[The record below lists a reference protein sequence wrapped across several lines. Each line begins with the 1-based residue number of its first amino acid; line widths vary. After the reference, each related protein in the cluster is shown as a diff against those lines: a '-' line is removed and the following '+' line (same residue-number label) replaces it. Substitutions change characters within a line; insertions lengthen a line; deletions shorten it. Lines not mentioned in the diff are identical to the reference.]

1 MDLLIVGVNH
11 QTAPVAL
18 REKIAF
24 TPEQLG
30 PALKDLKVRE
40 NLSELSILS
49 TCNRTEI
56 YAIATAEQS
65 SNLIAWLASYHK
77 ESAEALATCVYS
89 HFGAPALKHLM
100 RVATGLDSMVLG
112 EPQIL
117 GQLKDSFNTA
127 TEFDALGPRLNRI
140 SQNTY
145 RVAKAVR
152 TETAIGESTV
162 SAASTAVDLA
172 SQLFASLAECSA
184 LLVGA
189 GDTIE
194 IVGKHLRSAGV
205 TDIVIANRTLERAEQ
220 LAEQLSGKPATLND
234 LPVHLANAD
243 IVISSTSAELPIIGK
258 GMAERALKTRR
269 HRPIFMV
276 DLAVPRDIEPEV
288 NDLRDVYLYSI
299 DDLQQIITENVS
311 SRNEAAL
318 EAEAIIDR
326 AVSEYGRDDKSRQVT
341 DTLVRFRQRHDDIK
355 QQELDKALK
364 RLANGENPETILTSL
379 ANQLTNK
386 MIHNPSVQM
395 KQAKAEGREDILDA
409 VTRLFDLDQNRESE

>member
-30 PALKDLKVRE
+30 PALVDLKMRE
-40 NLSELSILS
+40 NLQELSILS

-56 YAIATAEQS
+56 YAITTTDHSA
-65 SNLIAWLASYHK
+65 NLIAWLASYHE
-77 ESAEALATCVYS
+77 ESAETLGTCVYS
-89 HFGAPALKHLM
+89 HFGESALRHLM

-117 GQLKDSFNTA
+117 GQLKESFSTA
-127 TEFDALGPRLNRI
+127 AQFEAMGPHLNRI

-172 SQLFASLAECSA
+172 AQLFANLSECRA

-194 IVGKHLRSAGV
+194 IVGKHLRAAGV
-205 TDIVIANRTLERAEQ
+205 KDIVIANRTLERAEQ
-220 LAEQLSGKPATLND
+220 LAAELSGTAAVLHD
-234 LPVHLANAD
+234 LPTHLAETD
-243 IVISSTSAELPIIGK
+243 IVISSTAAELPIIGK
-258 GMAERALKTRR
+258 GMAERALKGRR

-288 NDLRDVYLYSI
+288 NDLRDIYLYSI
-299 DDLQQIITENVS
+299 DDLQQIIADNVS
-311 SRNEAAL
+311 SRHEAAT
-318 EAEAIIDR
+318 EAEAIIDL
-326 AVSEYGRDDKSRQVT
+326 AVADFGRDDKSRMVT
-341 DTLVRFRQRHDDIK
+341 ETLVKFRRRHDEIK

-364 RLANGENPETILTSL
+364 RLQNGENPEAVLTNF

-409 VTRLFDLDQNRESE
+409 VNRLFDLDQDRE

>member
-40 NLSELSILS
+40 NLPELSILS

-56 YAIATAEQS
+56 YAIASAEQS
-65 SNLIAWLASYHK
+65 KNLIDWLASYHK

-117 GQLKDSFNTA
+117 GQLKDSFATA
-127 TEFDALGPRLNRI
+127 AQFDVIGPKLNRI

-172 SQLFASLAECSA
+172 AQLFANLADCRA

-205 TDIVIANRTLERAEQ
+205 TNIVIANRTLEKAEQ
-220 LAEQLSGKPATLND
+220 LAVQLSGVPATLSD
-234 LPVHLANAD
+234 LPTHLAEAD
-243 IVISSTSAELPIIGK
+243 IVISSTAAELPIIGK
-258 GMAERALKTRR
+258 GMAERALKARR
-269 HRPIFMV
+269 HKPIFMV

-288 NDLRDVYLYSI
+288 NDLRDIYLYSI
-299 DDLQQIITENVS
+299 DDLQQIISENVS
-311 SRNEAAL
+311 NRNEAAN
-318 EAEAIIDR
+318 EAEVIIDR
-326 AVSEYGRDDKSRQVT
+326 AVIEFANDGKSRQVT
-341 DTLVRFRQRHDDIK
+341 ETLVKFRQRHDQIK

-364 RLANGENPETILTSL
+364 RLGNGENPEAVLTSL

-386 MIHNPSVQM
+386 LIHNPSVQM

-409 VTRLFDLDQNRESE
+409 VARLFDLDHNRE

>member
-1 MDLLIVGVNH
+1 MELIIVGVNH

-30 PALKDLKVRE
+30 PALQDLASQQSIDEV
-40 NLSELSILS
+40 SILS

-56 YAIATAEQS
+56 YAITEPDQAEF
-65 SNLIAWLASYHK
+65 LAHWLAEYHQ
-77 ESAEALATCVYS
+77 EPQQLLDASIYRHQGDAALA
-89 HFGAPALKHLM
+89 HLM
-100 RVATGLDSMVLG
+100 RVAIGLDSMILG

-127 TEFDALGPRLNRI
+127 ATYKVMGQQLHRI

-145 RVAKAVR
+145 RVAKSVR

-172 SQLFASLAECSA
+172 NQLFADLKTCRA

-189 GDTIE
+189 GETIE
-194 IVGKHLRSAGV
+194 IVARHLQAAGV
-205 TDIVIANRTLERAEQ
+205 QQLVIANRTIQNA
-220 LAEQLSGKPATLND
+220 LALANEVGGVATILND
-234 LPVHLANAD
+234 LPNQLLDAD
-243 IVISSTSAELPIIGK
+243 IVITSTASDLPIIGK
-258 GMAERALKTRR
+258 GMAERALKARR

-288 NDLRDVYLYSI
+288 NELRDVYLYSI
-299 DDLQQIITENVS
+299 DDLQQIIADNLST
-311 SRNEAAL
+311 RAEAATA
-318 EAEAIIDR
+318 AEAMIQT
-326 AVSEYGRDDKSRQVT
+326 AVVEFSREDKSREIT
-341 DTLVRFRQRHDDIK
+341 DILVKFRQKHESIK
-355 QQELDKALK
+355 QAELAKALK
-364 RLANGENPETILTSL
+364 RLEKGEDPVDVLTGL

-386 MIHNPSVQM
+386 IIHNPSVQM
-395 KQAKAEGREDILDA
+395 KQAKADGREDILGAIND
-409 VTRLFDLDQNRESE
+409 LFDLEP